1 MNHQFVVMWDQ
12 QGLEYVGDYTEYT
25 QAKTWAALT
34 DTECAVSFPNLM
46 HLRMRARINN
56 QRHYEIY
63 IVETDE
69 SVTAD
74 SLRALFKS
82 CPQVAADLIRERGH
96 CYYSDRADQ
105 ERVKIV

>member
-1 MNHQFVVMWDQ
+1 MRQLFLIVWCNK
-12 QGLEYVGDYTEYT
+12 GLEYIGNYTEYD
-25 QAKTWAALT
+25 QARTWAALSNT
-34 DTECAVSFPNLM
+34 KCTVKFPNLM
-46 HLRMRARINN
+46 HLELRARYNP

-74 SLRALFKS
+74 SLRALFES

-105 ERVKIV
+105 ARVKIV